1 MVRGGGTP
9 NQPLKTQSLHFVKKM
24 EKIAGLNEDVIK
36 KILERGKIYEVGGAV
51 RDKYISAILPDKDKD
66 YLVTGIPMDDL
77 CSLLAKFG
85 KVDLVGKSFG
95 VIKFLPHSAEGGSA
109 SGRKKYDS
117 ENVFD
122 IALPRKEYSTGPGH
136 KDFKVE
142 FDHNLRVEDDLS
154 RRDFTIN
161 AMAEDL
167 STKKLVDPLEGKKD
181 IKKRLI
187 RITNPNSFRDDPL
200 RMLRAVQFAARFEF
214 ELEEQT
220 YQSLCENVD
229 LISTVS
235 AERIQEELN
244 KLLLKAK
251 YPSTGFRLMKK
262 TGLLQKILPELES
275 GIGVDQP
282 GGYHAYDVFE
292 HAIQTVDYAPR
303 ELVIRLAALFHDV
316 SKPECREL
324 TQDGSTFYGHDKK
337 GARVTKRILERLRY
351 SNEIIEKVT
360 LLVDKH
366 MFTTGVTDKGVRRLI
381 RKMGTE
387 LVFSLLDLRRADV
400 VAQGKGGNTKDVDE
414 LEEKIRL
421 ELERKPP
428 FGLKDLE
435 VNGND
440 IMNKFNL
447 QPSPLVGQILNHLLE
462 MVLDDPD
469 LNKKAVL
476 LKEAEIF
483 LKNIPAVSTDQK

>member
-1 MVRGGGTP
+1 
-9 NQPLKTQSLHFVKKM
+9 
-24 EKIAGLNEDVIK
+24 
-36 KILERGKIYEVGGAV
+36 
-51 RDKYISAILPDKDKD
+51 
-66 YLVTGIPMDDL
+66 
-77 CSLLAKFG
+77 
-85 KVDLVGKSFG
+85 
-95 VIKFLPHSAEGGSA
+95 
-109 SGRKKYDS
+109 
-117 ENVFD
+117 
-122 IALPRKEYSTGPGH
+122 
-136 KDFKVE
+136 
-142 FDHNLRVEDDLS
+142 
-154 RRDFTIN
+154 
-161 AMAEDL
+161 MAEDL
-167 STKKLVDPLEGKKD
+167 ATKKLVDPLEGKKD
-181 IKKRLI
+181 IKKKLI

-214 ELEEQT
+214 ELEGET
-220 YQSLCENVD
+220 YRSLSENVG

-251 YPSTGFRLMKK
+251 YPSTGFRLMQR
-262 TGLLQKILPELES
+262 TGLLKKILPELEI
-275 GIGVDQP
+275 GVGVDQP
-282 GGYHAYDVFE
+282 GGYHANDVFE
-292 HAIQTVDYAPR
+292 HSIQTVDFAPR
-303 ELVIRLAALFHDV
+303 ELVIRLATLFHDV

-324 TQDGSTFYGHDKK
+324 TPDGSTFYGHDKK
-337 GARVTKRILERLRY
+337 GAKITKRILERLRY

-381 RKMGTE
+381 RKMGEE

-440 IMNKFNL
+440 IMDKFKL
-447 QPSPLVGQILNHLLE
+447 PPSPLIGQILNHLLE

-469 LNKKAVL
+469 LNKKEIL

-483 LKNIPAVSTDQK
+483 LKNIPTATANQK

>member
-1 MVRGGGTP
+1 MGYK
-9 NQPLKTQSLHFVKKM
+9 LKFCILQKKM
-24 EKIAGLNEDVIK
+24 GKIPGLSNDVIK
-36 KILERGKIYEVGGAV
+36 KILERGKIYEVGGVV
-51 RDKYISAILPDKDKD
+51 RDKYISPILPDKDKD
-66 YLVTGIPMDDL
+66 YLVTGIPMENL
-77 CSLLAKFG
+77 CSLLREFG

-95 VIKFLPHSAEGGSA
+95 VIKFLPH
-109 SGRKKYDS
+109 KKYNG

-142 FDHNLRVEDDLS
+142 FDHNLGVEEDLS

-181 IKKRLI
+181 IKKKLI
-187 RITNPNSFRDDPL
+187 RITNPNSFKDDPL
-200 RMLRAVQFAARFEF
+200 RMLRGVQFSARFEF
-214 ELEEQT
+214 NLEERT
-220 YQSLCENVD
+220 FESLCENVD
-229 LISTVS
+229 LISYVS
-235 AERIQEELN
+235 PERIQEELN

-251 YPSTGFRLMKK
+251 YPSTGFRLMQR
-262 TGLLQKILPELES
+262 TGLLRKIFPELEA
-275 GIGVDQP
+275 GVGVDQP

-292 HAIQTVDYAPR
+292 HSIQAVDYAPR

-324 TQDGSTFYGHDKK
+324 TEDGSTFYSHDKK
-337 GARVTKRILERLRY
+337 GARVTKKILEGLRY
-351 SNEIIEKVT
+351 SNEIIEKAT

-381 RKMGTE
+381 RKMGGE

-400 VAQGKGGNTKDVDE
+400 VAQGKGGETRDVDE
-414 LEEKIRL
+414 LEERIRL
-421 ELERKPP
+421 EIERKPP
-428 FGLKDLE
+428 FGVKDLE

-440 IMNKFNL
+440 IMSKFDL

-469 LNKKAVL
+469 LNKKEIL

-483 LKNIPAVSTDQK
+483 LRNMPSLDIKKK

>member
-1 MVRGGGTP
+1 MT
-9 NQPLKTQSLHFVKKM
+9 M
-24 EKIAGLNEDVIK
+24 EKITGLSKEIIRE
-36 KILERGKIYEVGGAV
+36 ILTKGGIYEVGGTV
-51 RDKYISAILPDKDKD
+51 RDKYISPILPDKDKD

-95 VIKFLPHSAEGGSA
+95 VIKFLPLSAEGGSA
-109 SGRKKYDS
+109 SGRKKYDG

-167 STKKLVDPLEGKKD
+167 STKKLVDPLGGKKD

-187 RITNPNSFRDDPL
+187 RITNPNSFKDDPL

-214 ELEEQT
+214 ELEEKT
-220 YQSLCENVD
+220 YQNLCENVD

-251 YPSTGFRLMKK
+251 YPSTGFRLMQR
-262 TGLLQKILPELES
+262 TGLLEKIFPELKA
-275 GIGVDQP
+275 GIEVDQP

-337 GARVTKRILERLRY
+337 GSRVTKRILERLRY
-351 SNEIIEKVT
+351 SNEVIEKVT

-400 VAQGKGGNTKDVDE
+400 VAQGKGGDTRDVDE

-421 ELERKPP
+421 EIERKPP

-440 IMNKFNL
+440 IMSKFNL
-447 QPSPLVGQILNHLLE
+447 QPSPLIGQILNHLLE
-462 MVLDDPD
+462 IVLDDPD
-469 LNKKAVL
+469 LNKKEIL
-476 LKEAEIF
+476 LKEAEFF
-483 LKNIPAVSTDQK
+483 LKNISTTSPNQR

>member
-1 MVRGGGTP
+1 
-9 NQPLKTQSLHFVKKM
+9 M
-24 EKIAGLNEDVIK
+24 EKMAGLSDEIIK
-36 KILERGKIYEVGGAV
+36 ALLEKGKIYEVGGAV
-51 RDKYISAILPDKDKD
+51 RDKYISPILPDKDKD
-66 YLVTGIPMDDL
+66 YLVTGIPLDDL
-77 CSLLAKFG
+77 CFLLRNFG

-95 VIKFLPHSAEGGSA
+95 VIKFLPYN
-109 SGRKKYDS
+109 KYNG

-142 FDHNLRVEDDLS
+142 FDHNLGVEDDLS

-167 STKKLVDPLEGKKD
+167 ATKKLVDPLNGRKD

-187 RITNPNSFRDDPL
+187 RITNPNSFKDDPL

-214 ELEEQT
+214 ELEEKT
-220 YQSLCENVD
+220 YLSLCENVE

-251 YPSTGFRLMKK
+251 YPSTGLRLMQR
-262 TGLLQKILPELES
+262 TGLLKKILPELEV
-275 GIGVDQP
+275 GVGVDQP
-282 GGYHAYDVFE
+282 GGYHANDVFE
-292 HAIQTVDYAPR
+292 HSIQTADYAPR
-303 ELVIRLAALFHDV
+303 ELVIRLASLFHDI

-324 TQDGSTFYGHDKK
+324 TEDGSTFYGHDKK
-337 GARVTKRILERLRY
+337 GARITKGILERLRY
-351 SNEIIEKVT
+351 SNETIEKVT

-381 RKMGTE
+381 RKMGQE

-414 LEEKIRL
+414 LEEKIRV
-421 ELERKPP
+421 ELEKKPP

-440 IMNKFNL
+440 IMNEFNL
-447 QPSPLVGQILNHLLE
+447 QPSPLIGQILNHLLE
-462 MVLDDPD
+462 LVLDDPD
-469 LNKKAVL
+469 LNKKEIL
-476 LKEAEIF
+476 LKEAELF
-483 LKNIPAVSTDQK
+483 LKNMPSLSTNRN

>member
-1 MVRGGGTP
+1 
-9 NQPLKTQSLHFVKKM
+9 M
-24 EKIAGLNEDVIK
+24 EKISGLNEDVIK

-51 RDKYISAILPDKDKD
+51 RDKYISPILPDKDKD
-66 YLVTGIPMDDL
+66 YLVTGIPMDEL
-77 CSLLAKFG
+77 CSLLSKFG

-95 VIKFLPHSAEGGSA
+95 VIKFSPLSAEGGSA
-109 SGRKKYDS
+109 SGRKKYDG

-167 STKKLVDPLEGKKD
+167 STKKLVDPLGGKKD

-187 RITNPNSFRDDPL
+187 RITNPNSFKDDPL

-214 ELEEQT
+214 ELEEKT
-220 YQSLCENVD
+220 YQSLYENVD

-262 TGLLQKILPELES
+262 TGLLEKIFPELKAGTE
-275 GIGVDQP
+275 VDQP
-282 GGYHAYDVFE
+282 GGYHAYNVFE
-292 HAIQTVDYAPR
+292 HSIQTVDYAPR

-337 GARVTKRILERLRY
+337 GSRVTKKILERLRY
-351 SNEIIEKVT
+351 SNEVIEKVT

-400 VAQGKGGNTKDVDE
+400 VAQGKGGDTRDVDE

-421 ELERKPP
+421 ELEKKPP

-440 IMNKFNL
+440 IMSKFNL

-462 MVLDDPD
+462 MVLDDPE
-469 LNKKAVL
+469 LNKEEIL
-476 LKEAEIF
+476 LKEAEFF
-483 LKNIPAVSTDQK
+483 LKNITTTSPNQR